1 MCGIAGYIGQGD
13 QKILKNMTDMIKYRG
28 PDDEGFHTEEGIGLG
43 MRRLSIID
51 LIGGKQPIYNEDK
64 SVVAVFNGEIYN
76 FQEIKKELIAVGHKF
91 ETNSDTETIVHQ
103 YEESGENC
111 FKKFNG
117 MFAIA
122 LWDKKEKKLILARDS
137 YGEKPLYWSR
147 INDTLIFS
155 SEVKSILVHPLI
167 DKKLNH
173 LAIYQYFSFD
183 YVPQPFTV
191 FENIYKLENGSFLVF
206 KDNEVEIN
214 RFYEIKSN
222 EEKIDF
228 KSALVRLEELLED
241 SVKRRLIADVPL
253 GIFLSGGIDSST
265 IAYFAKKHQSQ
276 IKTFSIGFSEKTF
289 DESIYA
295 KQVAELL
302 NTEHYHKEFG
312 PNDLLEVIPEIID
325 KLDEPF
331 GDSSILP
338 TFLLAKFTK
347 EKVTVALGGDGGD
360 ELLMGYP
367 NHQIQKLIHLFGL
380 ENFKPKITCIN
391 FLEKIF
397 PISNKNLVFSYKLK
411 RYVHSLFYPGLY
423 RDFLNIGGYI
433 RDIDNLFKFKINQEE
448 IFKFTDEFLKEYQ
461 NQNYQE
467 KINVLFQKYYLE
479 DDILFKVDRAGMYNS
494 LEVRAPFLDFRLA
507 DFINSLPL
515 KYKLKRLTG
524 KYILKEVMKNKLPKN
539 IINRKKKGFGIP
551 LTIWL
556 KRDLKNYML
565 ETLNRKDIDDFGI
578 INYDFVEKLINEH
591 LQNKKD
597 NRKILWNLII
607 FQNWCKNYLK

>member
-1 MCGIAGYIGQGD
+1 MGQ
-13 QKILKNMTDMIKYRG
+13 KR
-28 PDDEGFHTEEGIGLG
+28 
-43 MRRLSIID
+43 
-51 LIGGKQPIYNEDK
+51 
-64 SVVAVFNGEIYN
+64 
-76 FQEIKKELIAVGHKF
+76 
-91 ETNSDTETIVHQ
+91 
-103 YEESGENC
+103 
-111 FKKFNG
+111 
-117 MFAIA
+117 
-122 LWDKKEKKLILARDS
+122 KKLILARDR
-137 YGEKPLYWSR
+137 YGEKPLYWSK

-155 SEVKSILVHPLI
+155 SEIKSILAHPLI
-167 DKKLNH
+167 EKKLNH

-191 FENIYKLENGSFLVF
+191 FENIYKLENGSFLIF
-206 KDNEVEIN
+206 KDNEVKIN

-228 KSALVRLEELLED
+228 KSALVRLEGLLED

-367 NHQIQKLIHLFGL
+367 NHQVQKLLYFLKFH
-380 ENFKPKITCIN
+380 NFKFNSNLVN
-391 FLEKIF
+391 FLERTL
-397 PISNKNLVFSYKLK
+397 PVSSKNLRFSYKLK
-411 RYVHSLFYPGLY
+411 RYGHSLSFPGLY

-433 RDIDNLFKFKINQEE
+433 RDLDSLFGFRIDLEKMFSFANSFLDTQSEKGYLKKINLL
-448 IFKFTDEFLKEYQ
+448 FL
-461 NQNYQE
+461 
-467 KINVLFQKYYLE
+467 KYYLE
-479 DDILFKVDRAGMYNS
+479 DDILFKVDRASMYNS
-494 LEVRAPFLDFRLA
+494 LEVRAPFLDFNLA

-515 KYKLKRLTG
+515 NYKLRGQKT
-524 KYILKEVMKNKLPKN
+524 KYILKKLMENKLPKR
-539 IINRKKKGFGIP
+539 IINRRKKGFGVP
-551 LTIWL
+551 LTVWL
-556 KRDLKNYML
+556 KNELKDYMI
-565 ETLNRKDIDDFGI
+565 ETLNENDVNKFGI
-578 INYDFVEKLINEH
+578 INYETVRRLISEH
-591 LQNKKD
+591 LENKRD